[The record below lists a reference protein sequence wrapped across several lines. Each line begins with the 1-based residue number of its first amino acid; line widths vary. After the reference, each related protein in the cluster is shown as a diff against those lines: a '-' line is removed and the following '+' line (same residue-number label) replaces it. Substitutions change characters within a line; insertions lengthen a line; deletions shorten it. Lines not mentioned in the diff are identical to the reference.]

1 MARPI
6 LSEYGP
12 DTAKK
17 QAAKAKTGGVKSAR
31 DVMGY
36 KAPTGPTSLGNRGP
50 GLGGEVY
57 EQGLQNCGFRSREGG
72 SAGLGGKN
80 KGSGVNRRG

>member
-12 DTAKK
+12 DTPKK

-36 KAPTGPTSLGNRGP
+36 KAPYGPTSLGNRSV

-57 EQGLQNCGFRSREGG
+57 EQGLQNCDFRSSESG
-72 SAGLGGKN
+72 SPGLGGKN
-80 KGSGVNRRG
+80 KGTGVNRRG